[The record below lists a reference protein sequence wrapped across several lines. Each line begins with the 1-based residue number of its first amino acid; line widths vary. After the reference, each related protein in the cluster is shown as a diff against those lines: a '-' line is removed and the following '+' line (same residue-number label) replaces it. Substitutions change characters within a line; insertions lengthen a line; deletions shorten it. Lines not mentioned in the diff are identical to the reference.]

1 MKVKLLN
8 TGEIIEVNESYGARL
23 IEQGKAVIDKTPAPK
38 PVAKKIEPATKKPE
52 ITKARKGE

>member
-23 IEQGKAVIDKTPAPK
+23 IEQGQAVIDNTPAPK
-38 PVAKKIEPATKKPE
+38 PVKKIEPATKKPE